1 MASVIGLQRDV
12 QIKWEID
19 SSGEN
24 LLNEH
29 MSKIIKWAV
38 LDFKKKYLL
47 LFNREYIGGR
57 RPKYEWEELLAF
69 DIYCVYNKKRTFRER
84 EEWLTNIDESCK
96 YILNNKN
103 PCKTTLNDFKLKNP
117 LLFH

>member
-12 QIKWEID
+12 QTKWEID
-19 SSGEN
+19 SSREN

-38 LDFKKKYLL
+38 LDFKKKYPL
-47 LFNREYIGGR
+47 LFNREYTGGR

-69 DIYCVYNKKRTFRER
+69 DIYCVYNRECP
-84 EEWLTNIDESCK
+84 ELLDFEHL
-96 YILNNKN
+96 ILS
-103 PCKTTLNDFKLKNP
+103 
-117 LLFH
+117 